1 MLRFSFYWKLIN
13 RSGYNHQL
21 RISKAFG
28 HIFPPNECFLCSFL
42 QPKVIVQQF
51 FRNLQY
57 FPITRGITCIAVSA
71 STLSSIIVL
80 NACRVEFSRFQIFRS
95 WISTTLLVSL
105 LKFHYLSPFQNS
117 VKFYITTFPVN
128 SKPAANPNFKNVSL
142 SYYYAF
148 TYAIFVLKART
159 VIESTHNMI

>member
-1 MLRFSFYWKLIN
+1 MN

-95 WISTTLLVSL
+95 CISATLLVSL